1 MSLYDEIESKIDI
14 VDLVGKYTKLK
25 KNGANYKA
33 LCPFPGH
40 NEKTPSFVVSPSKQ
54 IAYCF
59 GCHRGGGAIK
69 FIMDIENCTFKE
81 ALEILAS
88 QLGIKIDGI
97 NPEKEKIMKN
107 IYSLFKDIGNYY
119 ANSLKKYPEIMDY
132 LLKRGLTEESIEKFK
147 LGYADSGLELY
158 RYLKEKGYDDEAIEQ
173 TNVFLNIRDKKDKFI
188 GRVIFPVKNIRGD
201 TVAFAG
207 RIIDSGE
214 PKYLNSPASQ
224 IYDKSN
230 ILFALFERK
239 SEITKKDFIIIT
251 EGYMDTIS
259 LHQAEIKN
267 AVAVSGTALT
277 DKHIDTIKRLTKK
290 IYLCFDR
297 DNAGKNATKLA
308 IENLKNKEIELKIIK
323 LENGKDPDEILKKG
337 GDFEELIKKALSPI
351 SYYIKE
357 LKSDY
362 NLNSIE
368 EKRKFLK
375 EILAILK
382 SYTDNI
388 EIDFYLKEIASE
400 FDLDRKIVTD
410 EFKNT
415 KFPKQEYKEIYK
427 KNDELTITAEDTAIG
442 YILSDENLIS
452 LVKSKLIFIENIS
465 KNLSEILNN
474 GKDFLNTLSLE
485 EKEKYRGLE
494 LEIEKYIEGKTNERI
509 SSDLEKIIEK
519 INKDTYKKIETEL
532 KQKMLTD
539 PETFSEYSD
548 FIQKA
553 KQRGYKK

>member
-14 VDLVGKYTKLK
+14 VDLVWKYTKLK
-25 KNGANYKA
+25 KNWANYKA
-33 LCPFPGH
+33 LCPFPWH
-40 NEKTPSFVVSPSKQ
+40 NEKTPSFVVSSSKQ

-59 GCHRGGGAIK
+59 GCHRWWWAIK

-81 ALEILAS
+81 AVEILAS
-88 QLGIKIDGI
+88 QLWIKIDWI

-107 IYSLFKDIGNYY
+107 IYSLFKDIWNYY
-119 ANSLKKYPEIMDY
+119 SNSLKKYPEIMDY
-132 LLKRGLTEESIEKFK
+132 LLKRWLTEESIEKFK
-147 LGYADSGLELY
+147 LGYADSWLELY
-158 RYLKEKGYDDEAIEQ
+158 RYLKEKWYDDDAIEQ

-188 GRVIFPVKNIRGD
+188 GRIIFPVKNIRWD

-207 RIIDSGE
+207 RIIDKWE

-267 AVAVSGTALT
+267 AVAVSWTALT

-297 DNAGKNATKLA
+297 DNAWKNATKLA

-323 LENGKDPDEILKKG
+323 LENWKDPDEILKKWWN
-337 GDFEELIKKALSPI
+337 FEEFIKKALSPI

-357 LKSDY
+357 LKADY

-375 EILAILK
+375 EILSILK

-400 FDLDRKIVTD
+400 LDLDRKIVTD

-415 KFPKQEYKEIYK
+415 KFPKQEFKETYK
-427 KNDELTITAEDTAIG
+427 KNDDMLITAEDTAIW

-465 KNLSEILNN
+465 QNLIKVIEKW
-474 GKDFLNTLSLE
+474 KDFLNTLNLE
-485 EKEKYRGLE
+485 EKEKYRWLE
-494 LEIEKYIEGKTNERI
+494 LEIEKYIEWKTFERI
-509 SSDLEKIIEK
+509 SLDLEKIIEK

-532 KQKMLTD
+532 KQKMLTN
-539 PETFSEYSD
+539 PETLSEYSD
-548 FIQKA
+548 FIKKA
-553 KQRGYKK
+553 MQRWYKK